1 MKQSLGFVKDI
12 FKSAFSNKPNS
23 TYTSD
28 DLVKDDNMLQ
38 VEAHRHF
45 MDYGSDYLALE
56 MGLFMLSNIQMT
68 VVDKTQVVNIVTKE
82 MQREI
87 EETTSNHG
95 YYADRSQL
103 LMLTLKKPIE
113 NLCEEDI
120 SLKEF
125 ELFLGKLLSLAVPK
139 VVLCEKRKRLVLLC
153 LQILAN
159 ETVVDTSLLKLT
171 TLYMNKLK
179 EGGVLKN
186 MLFEKEAVPGCLNE
200 RTTTVPRSTTKPNS
214 LPLIKQS
221 CILVTDKSPNKLE
234 TDLSFAHY
242 GCKFNIVMDDPK
254 KDDMERI
261 SIEARHKY
269 DGEPTK
275 VLNELIVYVTKSPTF
290 AFRHLG
296 GRAAKY
302 EIATSSEHV
311 IGIVMYVAEFNKGR
325 LMESFCQNWL
335 TPTQHIS
342 YIGLIEKTSQ
352 YPRFYQ
358 ELEAFSITIWLP
370 STCCS
375 IL

>member
-1 MKQSLGFVKDI
+1 
-12 FKSAFSNKPNS
+12 
-23 TYTSD
+23 
-28 DLVKDDNMLQ
+28 
-38 VEAHRHF
+38 
-45 MDYGSDYLALE
+45 MDE
-56 MGLFMLSNIQMT
+56 
-68 VVDKTQVVNIVTKE
+68 
-82 MQREI
+82 
-87 EETTSNHG
+87 
-95 YYADRSQL
+95 
-103 LMLTLKKPIE
+103 
-113 NLCEEDI
+113 
-120 SLKEF
+120 
-125 ELFLGKLLSLAVPK
+125 
-139 VVLCEKRKRLVLLC
+139 
-153 LQILAN
+153 
-159 ETVVDTSLLKLT
+159 
-171 TLYMNKLK
+171 
-179 EGGVLKN
+179 
-186 MLFEKEAVPGCLNE
+186 
-200 RTTTVPRSTTKPNS
+200 
-214 LPLIKQS
+214 
-221 CILVTDKSPNKLE
+221 
-234 TDLSFAHY
+234 
-242 GCKFNIVMDDPK
+242 PK

-342 YIGLIEKTSQ
+342 YIGLIEKTSE